1 MLSCSHQRC
10 TFEAPD
16 AQDALSLQA
25 TVDAVSTQPSLESLP
40 FLLHDLEA
48 KPLPLLLNQE
58 KDGKRDHLH
67 VLMNPCA
74 T

>member
-25 TVDAVSTQPSLESLP
+25 TVDAVSMQPSLESLP
-40 FLLHDLEA
+40 FLLHDLEV

-58 KDGKRDHLH
+58 KGII
-67 VLMNPCA
+67 C
-74 T
+74 TC